1 MELRQNKN
9 FLPVYKRS
17 NVMWRET
24 SEKRVVLYRLLVCF
38 SCTNRLLSCKNEKAL
53 IFFAKLLCFYN
64 IPIAWHFLKKYGKR
78 AEICIEVFSLIKHMQ
93 LFRKIAGMRCCNRFG
108 AFWVIFALHNLP
120 KRLPYFLQFILQ
132 YYAFEF
138 IVYLWKRRYRQ
149 QRRVYWCSGIFSP
162 RVSVVIVFI
171 FLKIPNKESLFEGTW

>member
-1 MELRQNKN
+1 MGPWNVIYSCIQSKCPTSRSESLKMELRQNKN

-17 NVMWRET
+17 NAMWRET

-78 AEICIEVFSLIKHMQ
+78 AEICIEVFFFNKTHAVVSEN
-93 LFRKIAGMRCCNRFG
+93 CWN
-108 AFWVIFALHNLP
+108 AL
-120 KRLPYFLQFILQ
+120 LQQIWSF
-132 YYAFEF
+132 FEF
-138 IVYLWKRRYRQ
+138 
-149 QRRVYWCSGIFSP
+149 CSA
-162 RVSVVIVFI
+162 
-171 FLKIPNKESLFEGTW
+171 

>member
-17 NVMWRET
+17 NAMWRET

-78 AEICIEVFSLIKHMQ
+78 AEICIEVFFFNKTHAVVSENCWNALLQQIWSFFESFSLCITCRNVCRI
-93 LFRKIAGMRCCNRFG
+93 FCSSFCNIMRLNLSSTFEKGGIDSKGEFTG
-108 AFWVIFALHNLP
+108 AVVFSVHA
-120 KRLPYFLQFILQ
+120 FLL
-132 YYAFEF
+132 
-138 IVYLWKRRYRQ
+138 
-149 QRRVYWCSGIFSP
+149 SSFS
-162 RVSVVIVFI
+162 SF
-171 FLKIPNKESLFEGTW
+171 